1 MRPQRGESE
10 DGFIK
15 VRLNNRVSGQENS
28 ALVRKREKDR
38 GRRRRT
44 ARYTLNRIFR

>member
-15 VRLNNRVSGQENS
+15 VRLNNRVSRQENS
-28 ALVRKREKDR
+28 ALVRKREKER

-44 ARYTLNRIFR
+44 ARYTLNRIYR